1 LTLLNPQRE
10 HCRNFQSFWFLS
22 PIQHFRFRTLAT
34 HSEVPSSAA
43 SGPVVLT
50 VQGSRDTLQGM
61 ALNPILLDSAMA
73 ASSPGR
79 VPIEVRQAPS
89 LM

>member
-1 LTLLNPQRE
+1 
-10 HCRNFQSFWFLS
+10 
-22 PIQHFRFRTLAT
+22 
-34 HSEVPSSAA
+34 
-43 SGPVVLT
+43 VVLT